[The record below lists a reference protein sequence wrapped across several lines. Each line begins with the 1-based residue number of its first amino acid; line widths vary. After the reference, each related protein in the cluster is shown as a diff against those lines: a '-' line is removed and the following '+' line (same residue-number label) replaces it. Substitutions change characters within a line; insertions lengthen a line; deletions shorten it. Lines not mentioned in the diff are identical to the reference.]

1 MAIIIQ
7 NISGDNFDY
16 TGINHYQIRINQKVI
31 AEFDHTRSEGLAK
44 CLRLAA
50 DAVEDP
56 MRVEKVNEFKLLMA
70 MFEEKE

>member
-1 MAIIIQ
+1 MIIIH

-16 TGINHYQIRINQKVI
+16 TGINHYQVRINQKII
-31 AEFDHTRSEGLAK
+31 AEFDHKRSDGLAE

-56 MRVEKVNEFKLLMA
+56 MRVEKINEYKMLVA
-70 MFEEKE
+70 MFEND

>member
-56 MRVEKVNEFKLLMA
+56 MRVEKINEYKMLMA
-70 MFEEKE
+70 MFEND

>member
-16 TGINHYQIRINQKVI
+16 TGINQYQVRINNKVI
-31 AEFDHTRSEGLAK
+31 AEFQHTRSEGLAK

-56 MRVEKVNEFKLLMA
+56 MRVEKINEYKMLVA
-70 MFEEKE
+70 MLDEN